1 MLIVYF
7 ARILT
12 ICQDNHFS
20 RKSFIMLDEKVYLME
35 STKKSFDRFYGFHN
49 GKHHQFILK
58 MLTLYIF
65 VLLICSLILFPISPV
80 INAEDEEDEDDEE
93 DGDGSDGD
101 SDSVQKDSSSSQVDP
116 AGSETKKTE
125 DLSNVNDINNEVN
138 NDQTNTADTSVDPS
152 DEANDPVN
160 NQNDDSTDDSD
171 SDNQDPTIDDST
183 DNNQVDTTENNLD
196 SGDGTALEI
205 NDDNPSVDDKVNS
218 NDNNQDSF
226 SAVQTDSSIDEGM
239 VKESSMNKKNESKQ
253 TNTNLQ
259 DLNDEDVSDVPSN
272 GSEPTKIYEFQKTIQ
287 KEITNEDNNTDLSDD
302 ESMLEGAIGDIQKD
316 EQISVETPPSEKPK
330 NCIQK
335 VVFTSA
341 QNQQN
346 VKLQVTNLK
355 DKPVEIIND
364 LNLSEGSM
372 VYQYLDIKLTA
383 NQTYIGETGIKNM
396 TFDFAI
402 KRSWIENQSFD
413 KYTVTMMRY
422 HNESW
427 QKLNTTYVNETNET
441 IYYQA
446 QTPGLSIFAVV
457 GNKVVE
463 DSDEVVVDSVSLPWW
478 MPASIILLS
487 TTTLGVVL
495 VKKRFVY
502 HP

>member
-1 MLIVYF
+1 MI
-7 ARILT
+7 
-12 ICQDNHFS
+12 
-20 RKSFIMLDEKVYLME
+20 DEKVYLMK
-35 STKKSFDRFYGFHN
+35 STKKSFNRINRFYGFRN
-49 GKHHQFILK
+49 GKNHQFILK

-65 VLLICSLILFPISPV
+65 VLLIFSLILFPISHV
-80 INAEDEEDEDDEE
+80 VNAEDEEDEDDEE

-116 AGSETKKTE
+116 AGSKTKKTE
-125 DLSNVNDINNEVN
+125 DLSNVNDINNDVN

-152 DEANDPVN
+152 DEANDPVD

-171 SDNQDPTIDDST
+171 SDTQGPTIDDGT

-196 SGDGTALEI
+196 SGDGTALES
-205 NDDNPSVDDKVNS
+205 N

-226 SAVQTDSSIDEGM
+226 SAVQTDSSIDEGV
-239 VKESSMNKKNESKQ
+239 VKESSINKKNESKQ
-253 TNTNLQ
+253 TNTSLQ
-259 DLNDEDVSDVPSN
+259 DLNDEGVSDGSSN
-272 GSEPTKIYEFQKTIQ
+272 GGEPTKIYEFQKTIQ

-302 ESMLEGAIGDIQKD
+302 ESMLEGAIGDIKKD
-316 EQISVETPPSEKPK
+316 EEISVETPSSEKPK

-341 QNQQN
+341 QDQQN

-355 DKPVEIIND
+355 DEPVEIIND
-364 LNLSEGSM
+364 LNLSDGSL

-383 NQTYIGETGIKNM
+383 NQTYIGETGIENM

-441 IYYQA
+441 FYYQA